1 MKNKVIKFLI
11 FNSAIILLCN
21 FLFSTRYLD
30 LTNPSSALE
39 STLYLFATAGVMA
52 LTIGGNHLILRR
64 SHSIRLPLK
73 RGKFKPQEY
82 IRYFR
87 GFFYKKELNSHLQI
101 LISQLERITPKKDSV
116 QMVLD
121 QHFDKSEM
129 TYARF
134 QNTLEQTLQ
143 LFADNVAGAAGTVL
157 VFDEQEYRAL
167 RSNRLYLTEQSRA
180 SKQQLYN
187 DQFSSLNRVIT
198 CNEEIIT
205 LLDKLLLEL
214 SGLGNN
220 ADPENMQI
228 LEDMKLL
235 IHQTKLYK

>member
-21 FLFSTRYLD
+21 FLFSSRYLN
-30 LTNPSSALE
+30 LVNPGDAFE
-39 STLYLFATAGVMA
+39 SLLYLLATAGVTA
-52 LTIGGNHLILRR
+52 LTIGGNYLILRR
-64 SHSIRLPLK
+64 NKSAKLPEK
-73 RGKFKPQEY
+73 RAKFKPQEY

-87 GFFYKKELNSHLQI
+87 GYFYKRELVSHLQI

-116 QMVLD
+116 LMLLE

-129 TYARF
+129 TYVRF
-134 QNTLEQTLQ
+134 QNTVEQTLQ
-143 LFADNVAGAAGTVL
+143 LFADNVARAAGTVM
-157 VFDEQEYRAL
+157 VFDELEYRAL
-167 RSNRLYLTEQSRA
+167 RANRLYLTEQNKA

-187 DQFSSLNRVIT
+187 EHFTALNNVIA

-205 LLDKLLLEL
+205 MLDKLLLEVA
-214 SGLGNN
+214 GLGEN